1 MRLDRT
7 RAKDAT
13 SYNNDAKLIVGDV
26 MRVYH
31 WVAILAVGALL
42 TASAAAVLASQ
53 KSAESDDV
61 RATAVKNDP
70 SPSLIRESQLR
81 QPPAAA
87 PATPAPQQ
95 RVETTTYD
103 AWVVVCQD
111 SVGSTAKKTCNASL
125 RVMSQGGNQR
135 QRQLILNW
143 QIGLNKD
150 SHFVT
155 TFQVPPVVAIK
166 KNDRV
171 VGGPLMIQNG
181 LELKFGNGTAR
192 RINFLWCGP
201 QQCFA
206 EALIDDAFVKDALA
220 NTQATVTV
228 YTLGE
233 EPKAIQLP
241 IKGIDKAISLT
252 RK

>member
-1 MRLDRT
+1 M
-7 RAKDAT
+7 
-13 SYNNDAKLIVGDV
+13 
-26 MRVYH
+26 
-31 WVAILAVGALL
+31 L
-42 TASAAAVLASQ
+42 TAGAAAVLASQ

-81 QPPAAA
+81 QPPAGA
-87 PATPAPQQ
+87 PASPAPQ

-103 AWVVVCQD
+103 SWVVVCQD
-111 SVGSTAKKTCNASL
+111 SVGSTAKKTCKASL
-125 RVMSQGGNQR
+125 GVTSQGGNQR

-143 QIGLNKD
+143 EIGLNKD

-155 TFQVPPVVAIK
+155 TFQVPPVVTIK
-166 KNDRV
+166 KDDRA

-201 QQCFA
+201 KQCLA

-228 YTLGE
+228 YTTGE